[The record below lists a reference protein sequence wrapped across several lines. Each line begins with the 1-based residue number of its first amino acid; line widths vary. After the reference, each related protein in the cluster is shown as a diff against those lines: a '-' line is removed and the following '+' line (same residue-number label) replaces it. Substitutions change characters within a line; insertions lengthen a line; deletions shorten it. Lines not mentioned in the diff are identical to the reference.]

1 MTKYTKME
9 IAQLK
14 ERFAEHWPFKV
25 WANQDVA
32 TVSIPGGHYYIKKR
46 EAGYDW
52 RWMDAN
58 PFNDCGP
65 LVLTHAATLAEI

>member
-1 MTKYTKME
+1 MTKFTKKE

-14 ERFAEHWPFKV
+14 ERFEEHWPLKV
-25 WANQDVA
+25 WAHEDLA
-32 TVSIPGGHYYIKKR
+32 TVSIPGGHYFIKKR

-52 RWMDAN
+52 RWADTN

-65 LVLTHAATLAEI
+65 LVLNHIATLAEI